1 MKPKALVL
9 QAHGSNR
16 DLDVIDALTLAG
28 ADAAGVPLNA
38 LRSHKTAWSDFQ
50 LLVLPGGFSYADA
63 LGAGKLLAIDM
74 ASYFADEITAF
85 VDSGKP
91 VIGICNGFQALV
103 KSAILP
109 GSDVVARSRKATK
122 QSPVAEEIASGYRPR
137 NDISATL
144 TFNAQGRFEC
154 RWVNIKPI
162 SQTCVWTKDLNADI
176 TCPVAHG
183 EGNFQTSE
191 MFPLA
196 TFISNHQIALIYSRA
211 DGSRARGEYPTNPN
225 GSALDIAGICNPQ
238 GNVLGL
244 MPHPEN
250 HIHAWQ
256 HPRHTRGEQSGSG
269 LKLFENG
276 VKHAMQV

>member
-1 MKPKALVL
+1 M
-9 QAHGSNR
+9 
-16 DLDVIDALTLAG
+16 
-28 ADAAGVPLNA
+28 
-38 LRSHKTAWSDFQ
+38 
-50 LLVLPGGFSYADA
+50 
-63 LGAGKLLAIDM
+63 
-74 ASYFADEITAF
+74 
-85 VDSGKP
+85 
-91 VIGICNGFQALV
+91 
-103 KSAILP
+103 
-109 GSDVVARSRKATK
+109 
-122 QSPVAEEIASGYRPR
+122 
-137 NDISATL
+137 
-144 TFNAQGRFEC
+144 
-154 RWVNIKPI
+154 

-183 EGNFQTSE
+183 EGNFQASE

-211 DGSRARGEYPTNPN
+211 DGSRARGEYPANPN

-276 VKHAMQV
+276 VKHAMQI